1 MDITWL
7 GADSLLLRGRE
18 TKVLLSPTGDDPQL
32 PARAGADL
40 VVGGTVKENVLRPD
54 SGPQVVARPGEYEL
68 AGITVRG
75 VPLKGA
81 TAFVVEVDDVTVCS
95 FGDLDAELSDEAV
108 EQLGFID
115 ALGVSLEGGSPARAL
130 AVSQLIARL
139 QPAVMIPTGYQSVL
153 DAAPGELAA
162 FAREMGVAQVV
173 PQAKL
178 TLSGSSGTAE
188 ETRVVVLEPR
198 R

>member
-7 GADSLLLRGRE
+7 GDDSLLLRGRE
-18 TKVLLSPTGDDPQL
+18 AKVLLSPTRADPQL
-32 PARAGADL
+32 PARTGADL
-40 VVGGTVKENVLRPD
+40 VIGGLSTENILRPA
-54 SGPQVVARPGEYEL
+54 SGPQVVVRAGEYEL
-68 AGITVRG
+68 RGISVRG
-75 VPLKGA
+75 VQLA
-81 TAFVVEVDDVTVCS
+81 TATVFVTELDDVTVCS
-95 FGDLDAELSDEAV
+95 FGDLDAALSDEAV

-115 ALGVSLEGGSPARAL
+115 AMGVGLQGGSPARAL
-130 AVSQLIARL
+130 AVAQLIARV
-139 QPAVMIPTGYQSVL
+139 QPAVMIPTGYQSAL

-162 FAREMGVAQVV
+162 FVREMGLTQVV

-178 TLSGSSGTAE
+178 TLSGSSGSAE

>member
-18 TKVLLSPTGDDPQL
+18 TKVLLAPTGDDPQL
-32 PARAGADL
+32 AARAGADL
-40 VVGGTVKENVLRPD
+40 VIGGTVKENVLRPD

-68 AGITVRG
+68 RGITVRG

-81 TAFVVEVDDVTVCS
+81 TVFVAEVDDVTVCS
-95 FGDLDAELSDEAV
+95 FGDLDVELSDEAV

-115 ALGVSLEGGSPARAL
+115 ALGISLEGGSPARAL

>member
-7 GADSLLLRGRE
+7 GEDSLLLRGRE
-18 TKVLLSPTGDDPQL
+18 VKVLLAPADDVGQL
-32 PARAGADL
+32 AARVGADL
-40 VVGGTVKENVLRPD
+40 VVGGRSPENVLRPD

-68 AGITVRG
+68 RGTSVRG
-75 VPLKGA
+75 VQLGSA
-81 TAFVVEVDDVTVCS
+81 TVFVTELDDVTVCS
-95 FGDLDAELSDEAV
+95 WGDLEVGLSDEAV

-115 ALGVSLEGGSPARAL
+115 ALAVGLQGGSPARAL
-130 AVSQLIARL
+130 AVAQLVAQV
-139 QPAVMIPTGYQSVL
+139 QPAVMIPTGYQSAL

-162 FAREMGVAQVV
+162 FVREMGLTQVV

-178 TLSGSSGTAE
+178 TLSGSSGSAE
-188 ETRVVVLEPR
+188 DTRVVVLEPR